1 MKQFFKMLFASVLG
15 VIVGV
20 TLLVVVGVIVGAG
33 MLAMMT
39 TSSSTYVPQKQTIL
53 NLSLSGALKDHATES
68 PWASVMGD
76 DLKVFSLSEVLTA
89 IQVAKENPNV
99 AGIYLKAGYLSA
111 GGASLLEIRKA
122 LIDFKQSGKFIVA
135 YADNYTQGTYFVCAT
150 ADKVFLN
157 PQGALGIQGLAL
169 ETTFYKGI
177 LKKAGVEMQIF
188 KVGTYKGAVEPYMLD
203 HLSEAN
209 REQMTAYLS
218 SNWNVLRAGMA
229 ESRNLQPAV
238 IDRFANEGLS
248 FADPEEAVKLGLVD
262 ELRYASEVETYLK
275 EKVGAPDEKLHFANC
290 QQIASLKPAQNS
302 SKQRI
307 AVMYAEGEIVPEA
320 ADQTYS
326 MTSFI
331 TEKMAKELIRLKE
344 DEEVKAVVI
353 RVNSPGGSA
362 YVSDQIWKQ
371 VKALKAEK
379 PVVVSMG
386 NVAASGG
393 YYISCAAN
401 QIVAE
406 PNTLTGS
413 IGVFGMF
420 PNMTG
425 LFEKL
430 DVTSDVV
437 KTHTFTDLG
446 NIARP
451 MTVEEKAL
459 VQGTVERNYRTFLSR
474 CADGRNMSV
483 EAIDAIGQGR
493 VWTGE
498 QALANGLV
506 DRLGDLDTAIQVA
519 ADLADLSE
527 YSIQSVSSSK
537 HWWDKLLEEPLSG
550 MRISL
555 MQWLLG
561 DDYAQIQLLRQVRDA
576 QGIWARL
583 PFDWSVQ

>member
-1 MKQFFKMLFASVLG
+1 MKQFFKMMFASVLG

-20 TLLVVVGVIVGAG
+20 TVLVVVGVMMGVGLLT
-33 MLAMMT
+33 MS

-53 NLSLSGALKDHATES
+53 KLSLSGALKDHATEN
-68 PWASVMGD
+68 PLASFMGD
-76 DLKVFSLSEVLTA
+76 DLQVLSLSDVLDA
-89 IQVAKENPNV
+89 IQVAKENPHV
-99 AGIYLKAGYLSA
+99 AGIYLKAGYFSA
-111 GGASLLEIRKA
+111 GGASLLEIRRA

-169 ETTFYKGI
+169 ETTFYKGL
-177 LKKAGVEMQIF
+177 LKKAGVEMQVF
-188 KVGTYKGAVEPYMLD
+188 KVGTYKGAVEPYLLD
-203 HLSEAN
+203 HLSDAN

-218 SNWNVLRAGMA
+218 STWNVLRAGIA

-248 FADPEEAVKLGLVD
+248 FADAEEAVKMGLVD
-262 ELRYASEVETYLK
+262 ELRYAPEVETYLK
-275 EKVGAPDEKLHFANC
+275 EKVGMSDEKLRLATC
-290 QQIASLKPAQNS
+290 QQIASLKPAPSNA
-302 SKQRI
+302 KQRI
-307 AVMYAEGEIVPEA
+307 AVMYAEGEIMPEA
-320 ADQTYS
+320 ADQQYNMAS
-326 MTSFI
+326 LI
-331 TEKMAKELIRLKE
+331 TEKMARELIKLKE
-344 DEEVKAVVI
+344 DKAVKAVVI

-371 VKALKAEK
+371 VKALKEEK

-437 KTHTFTDLG
+437 KTHAFTDLG

-451 MTVEEKAL
+451 MTADEKVL
-459 VQGTVERNYRTFLSR
+459 VQGAVERNYRTFLSR
-474 CADGRNMSV
+474 CAEGRGMSV

-527 YSIQSVSSSK
+527 YSVQPVSSSK
-537 HWWDKLLEEPLSG
+537 NWWDKLLEEPLSG

>member
-1 MKQFFKMLFASVLG
+1 MKQFFKMMFASVLG

-20 TLLVVVGVIVGAG
+20 TVLVVVGVITGVGL
-33 MLAMMT
+33 LATM
-39 TSSSTYVPQKQTIL
+39 TSSPSYVPQKQTIL
-53 NLSLSGALKDHATES
+53 NLSLNGALKDHATEN
-68 PWASVMGD
+68 PLASIMGD
-76 DLKVFSLSEVLTA
+76 DLKVLSLSGVLDA

-99 AGIYLKAGYLSA
+99 AGIYLKAGSFSA
-111 GGASLLEIRKA
+111 GGASLLEIRRA
-122 LIDFKQSGKFIVA
+122 LIDFKSSGKFIVA
-135 YADNYTQGTYFVCAT
+135 YADSYAQGTYFVCST

-157 PQGALGIQGLAL
+157 PQGTLGIQGLAL

-177 LKKAGVEMQIF
+177 LKKAGVEMQVF
-188 KVGTYKGAVEPYMLD
+188 KVGTYKGAVEPYLLD
-203 HLSEAN
+203 HLSDAN

-218 SNWNVLRAGMA
+218 SNWNVLRAGIA

-248 FADPEEAVKLGLVD
+248 YADAEEAVKMGFVD

-275 EKVGAPDEKLHFANC
+275 EKVGMPDEKLRFADC
-290 QQIASLKPAQNS
+290 QQIASLKLEQPASQ
-302 SKQRI
+302 QRI

-320 ADQTYS
+320 ADQRYN
-326 MTSFI
+326 MALLI
-331 TEKMAKELIRLKE
+331 TEKMGEELIKLKE

-430 DVTSDVV
+430 DITSDVV
-437 KTHTFTDLG
+437 KTHTFSDMG
-446 NIARP
+446 NTARP
-451 MTVEEKAL
+451 MTEAEKAL
-459 VQGTVERNYRTFLSR
+459 VQGAVERNYRTFLSR

-527 YSIQSVSSSK
+527 YSVQTVSSSK
-537 HWWDKLLEEPLSG
+537 NWWDKLLDDQLGG

-583 PFDWSVQ
+583 PFDWNVQ

>member
-1 MKQFFKMLFASVLG
+1 MKQFFKMMFASVLG

-20 TLLVVVGVIVGAG
+20 TVLVVVGVMMGVGLLT
-33 MLAMMT
+33 MS

-53 NLSLSGALKDHATES
+53 KLSLSGALKDHATEN
-68 PWASVMGD
+68 PLASFMGD
-76 DLKVFSLSEVLTA
+76 DLQVLSLSDVLDA
-89 IQVAKENPNV
+89 IQVAKENPHV
-99 AGIYLKAGYLSA
+99 AGIYLKAGYFSA
-111 GGASLLEIRKA
+111 GGASLLEIRRA

-169 ETTFYKGI
+169 ETTFYKGL
-177 LKKAGVEMQIF
+177 LKKAGVEMQVF
-188 KVGTYKGAVEPYMLD
+188 KVGTYKGAVEPYLLD
-203 HLSEAN
+203 HLSDAN

-218 SNWNVLRAGMA
+218 STWNVLRAGIA

-248 FADPEEAVKLGLVD
+248 FADAEEAVKMGFVD
-262 ELRYASEVETYLK
+262 ELRYAPEVETYLK
-275 EKVGAPDEKLHFANC
+275 EKVGMSDEKLRLATC
-290 QQIASLKPAQNS
+290 QQIASLKPAPSNA
-302 SKQRI
+302 KQRI
-307 AVMYAEGEIVPEA
+307 AVMYAEGEIMPEA
-320 ADQTYS
+320 ADQQYNMAS
-326 MTSFI
+326 LI
-331 TEKMAKELIRLKE
+331 TEKMAKELIKLKE
-344 DEEVKAVVI
+344 DKAVKAVVI

-371 VKALKAEK
+371 VKALKEEK

-437 KTHTFTDLG
+437 KTHAFTDLG

-451 MTVEEKAL
+451 MTADEKVL
-459 VQGTVERNYRTFLSR
+459 VQGAIERNYRTFLAR
-474 CADGRNMSV
+474 CAEGRGMSV

>member
-39 TSSSTYVPQKQTIL
+39 TSSSSYVPQKQTIL

-68 PWASVMGD
+68 PWASIMGD

-238 IDRFANEGLS
+238 IDRFANKGLS

-371 VKALKAEK
+371 VKALKEEK

-430 DVTSDVV
+430 DITSDVV
-437 KTHTFTDLG
+437 KTHTFSDMG
-446 NIARP
+446 NTARP
-451 MTVEEKAL
+451 MTEAEKAL
-459 VQGTVERNYRTFLSR
+459 VQGAVERNYRTFLSR
-474 CADGRNMSV
+474 CADGRNMSM

-527 YSIQSVSSSK
+527 YSVQTVSSSK
-537 HWWDKLLEEPLSG
+537 NWWDKLLDDQLGG

-561 DDYAQIQLLRQVRDA
+561 DDYAQIQLLRQVRGA
-576 QGIWARL
+576 QGVWARL
-583 PFDWSVQ
+583 PFDWNVQ

>member
-39 TSSSTYVPQKQTIL
+39 TSSSSYVPQKQTIL

-111 GGASLLEIRKA
+111 GGASLLEIRRA
-122 LIDFKQSGKFIVA
+122 LIDFKSSGKFIVA

-177 LKKAGVEMQIF
+177 LKKAGVEMQVF
-188 KVGTYKGAVEPYMLD
+188 KVGTYKGAVEPYLLD
-203 HLSEAN
+203 HLSDAN
-209 REQMTAYLS
+209 REQMTSYLS
-218 SNWNVLRAGMA
+218 SNWNVLCAGIA

-527 YSIQSVSSSK
+527 YSIQTVSSSK
-537 HWWDKLLEEPLSG
+537 NWWDKLLDEQLGG

-561 DDYAQIQLLRQVRDA
+561 DDYAQIQLLRQVRDT
-576 QGIWARL
+576 QGVWARL
-583 PFDWSVQ
+583 PFDWNVQ

>member
-39 TSSSTYVPQKQTIL
+39 TSSSSYVPQKQTIL

-68 PWASVMGD
+68 PWASIMGD

-307 AVMYAEGEIVPEA
+307 TVMYAEGEIVPEA

-331 TEKMAKELIRLKE
+331 TEKMAKELIKLKE

-430 DVTSDVV
+430 DITSDVV
-437 KTHTFTDLG
+437 KTHTFSDMG
-446 NIARP
+446 NTARP
-451 MTVEEKAL
+451 MTEAEKAL

-474 CADGRNMSV
+474 CADGRNMSM

-527 YSIQSVSSSK
+527 YSVQTVSSSK
-537 HWWDKLLEEPLSG
+537 NWWDKLLDDQLGG

-561 DDYAQIQLLRQVRDA
+561 DDYAQIELLRQVRGA

-583 PFDWSVQ
+583 PFDWNVQ

>member
-1 MKQFFKMLFASVLG
+1 MKQFFKMMFASVLG

-20 TLLVVVGVIVGAG
+20 TVLVVVGVMMGVGLLT
-33 MLAMMT
+33 MS

-53 NLSLSGALKDHATES
+53 KLSLSGALKDHATEN
-68 PWASVMGD
+68 PLASFMGD
-76 DLKVFSLSEVLTA
+76 DLQVLSLSDVLDA
-89 IQVAKENPNV
+89 IQVAKENPHV
-99 AGIYLKAGYLSA
+99 AGIYLKAGYFSA
-111 GGASLLEIRKA
+111 GGASLLEIRRA

-169 ETTFYKGI
+169 ETTFYKGL
-177 LKKAGVEMQIF
+177 LKKAGVEMQVF
-188 KVGTYKGAVEPYMLD
+188 KVGTYKGAVEPYLLD
-203 HLSEAN
+203 HLSDAN

-218 SNWNVLRAGMA
+218 STWNVLRAGIA

-248 FADPEEAVKLGLVD
+248 FADAEEAVKMGFVD
-262 ELRYASEVETYLK
+262 ELRYAPEVETYLK
-275 EKVGAPDEKLHFANC
+275 EKVGMSDEKLRLATC
-290 QQIASLKPAQNS
+290 QQIASLKPAPSNA
-302 SKQRI
+302 KQRI
-307 AVMYAEGEIVPEA
+307 AVMYAEREIVPEA
-320 ADQTYS
+320 ADQSYNMAS
-326 MTSFI
+326 LI
-331 TEKMAKELIRLKE
+331 TEKMARELIKLKE
-344 DEEVKAVVI
+344 DKAVKAVVI

-371 VKALKAEK
+371 VKALKEEK

-437 KTHTFTDLG
+437 KTHAFTDLG

-451 MTVEEKAL
+451 MTADEKVL
-459 VQGTVERNYRTFLSR
+459 VQGAIERNYRTFLSR
-474 CADGRNMSV
+474 CAEGRGMSV

>member
-1 MKQFFKMLFASVLG
+1 MKQFFKMMFASVLG

-20 TLLVVVGVIVGAG
+20 TVLVVVGVMMGVGLLT
-33 MLAMMT
+33 MS

-53 NLSLSGALKDHATES
+53 KLSLSGALKDHATEN
-68 PWASVMGD
+68 PLASFMGD
-76 DLKVFSLSEVLTA
+76 DLQVLSLSDVLDA
-89 IQVAKENPNV
+89 IQVAKENPHV
-99 AGIYLKAGYLSA
+99 AGIYLKAGYFSS
-111 GGASLLEIRKA
+111 GGASLLEIRRA

-169 ETTFYKGI
+169 ETTFYKGL
-177 LKKAGVEMQIF
+177 LKKAGVEMQVF
-188 KVGTYKGAVEPYMLD
+188 KVGTYKGAVEPYLLD
-203 HLSEAN
+203 HLSDAN

-218 SNWNVLRAGMA
+218 STWNVLRAGIA

-248 FADPEEAVKLGLVD
+248 FADAEEAVKMGFVD
-262 ELRYASEVETYLK
+262 ELRYAPEVETYLK
-275 EKVGAPDEKLHFANC
+275 EKVGMSDEKLRLATC
-290 QQIASLKPAQNS
+290 QQIASLKPAPSNA
-302 SKQRI
+302 KQRI
-307 AVMYAEGEIVPEA
+307 AVMYAEGEIMPEA
-320 ADQTYS
+320 ADQSYS

-331 TEKMAKELIRLKE
+331 TEKMARELIKLKE
-344 DEEVKAVVI
+344 DKAVKAVVI

-371 VKALKAEK
+371 VKALKEEK

-437 KTHTFTDLG
+437 KTHAFTDLG

-451 MTVEEKAL
+451 MTVDEKVL
-459 VQGTVERNYRTFLSR
+459 VQGAVERNYRTFLAR
-474 CADGRNMSV
+474 CAEGRGMSV

-583 PFDWSVQ
+583 PFDWRVQ

>member
-1 MKQFFKMLFASVLG
+1 MKQFFKMMFASVLG

-20 TLLVVVGVIVGAG
+20 TVLVVVGVMMGVGLLT
-33 MLAMMT
+33 MS
-39 TSSSTYVPQKQTIL
+39 TSSSTYVPQNQTIL
-53 NLSLSGALKDHATES
+53 KLSLSGALKDHATEN
-68 PWASVMGD
+68 PLASFMGD
-76 DLKVFSLSEVLTA
+76 DLQVLSLSDVLDA
-89 IQVAKENPNV
+89 IQVAKENPHV
-99 AGIYLKAGYLSA
+99 AGIYLKAGYFSA
-111 GGASLLEIRKA
+111 GGASLLEIRRA

-169 ETTFYKGI
+169 ETTFYKGL
-177 LKKAGVEMQIF
+177 LKKAGVEMQVF
-188 KVGTYKGAVEPYMLD
+188 KVGTYKGAVEPYLLD
-203 HLSEAN
+203 HLSDAN

-218 SNWNVLRAGMA
+218 STWNVLRAGIA

-248 FADPEEAVKLGLVD
+248 FADAEEAVKMGFVD
-262 ELRYASEVETYLK
+262 ELRYAPEVETYLK
-275 EKVGAPDEKLHFANC
+275 EKVGMSDEKLRLATC
-290 QQIASLKPAQNS
+290 QQIASLKPAPSNA
-302 SKQRI
+302 KQRI
-307 AVMYAEGEIVPEA
+307 AVMYAEGEIMPEA
-320 ADQTYS
+320 ADQQYNMAS
-326 MTSFI
+326 LI
-331 TEKMAKELIRLKE
+331 TEKMARELIKLKE
-344 DEEVKAVVI
+344 DKAVKAVVI

-371 VKALKAEK
+371 VKALKEEK

-437 KTHTFTDLG
+437 KTHTFSDMG

-451 MTVEEKAL
+451 MTEAEKAL
-459 VQGTVERNYRTFLSR
+459 VQGAIERNYRTFLAR
-474 CADGRNMSV
+474 CAEGRGMSV

>member
-1 MKQFFKMLFASVLG
+1 MKQFFKMMFASVLG

-20 TLLVVVGVIVGAG
+20 TVLVVVGVMMGVGLLT
-33 MLAMMT
+33 MS

-53 NLSLSGALKDHATES
+53 KLSLSGALKDHATEN
-68 PWASVMGD
+68 PLASFMGD
-76 DLKVFSLSEVLTA
+76 DLQVLSLSDVLDA
-89 IQVAKENPNV
+89 IQVAKENPHV
-99 AGIYLKAGYLSA
+99 AGIYLKAGYFSA
-111 GGASLLEIRKA
+111 GGASLLEIRRA

-169 ETTFYKGI
+169 ETTFYKGL
-177 LKKAGVEMQIF
+177 LKKAGVEMQVF
-188 KVGTYKGAVEPYMLD
+188 KVGTYKGAVEPYLLD
-203 HLSEAN
+203 HLSDAN

-218 SNWNVLRAGMA
+218 STWNVLRAGIA

-248 FADPEEAVKLGLVD
+248 FADAEEAVKMGFVD
-262 ELRYASEVETYLK
+262 ELRYAPEVETYLK
-275 EKVGAPDEKLHFANC
+275 EKVGMSDEKLRLATC
-290 QQIASLKPAQNS
+290 QQIASLKPAPSNA
-302 SKQRI
+302 KQRI
-307 AVMYAEGEIVPEA
+307 AVMYAEGEIMPEA
-320 ADQTYS
+320 ADQSYS

-331 TEKMAKELIRLKE
+331 TEKMARELIKLKE
-344 DEEVKAVVI
+344 DKAVKAVVI

-371 VKALKAEK
+371 VKALKEEK

-437 KTHTFTDLG
+437 KTHAFTDLG

-451 MTVEEKAL
+451 MTADEKVL
-459 VQGTVERNYRTFLSR
+459 VQEAVERNYRTFLAR
-474 CADGRNMSV
+474 CAEGRGMSV

>member
-1 MKQFFKMLFASVLG
+1 MKQFFKMMFASVLG

-20 TLLVVVGVIVGAG
+20 TVLVVVGVMMGVGLLT
-33 MLAMMT
+33 MS

-53 NLSLSGALKDHATES
+53 KLSLSGALKDHATEN
-68 PWASVMGD
+68 PLASFMGD
-76 DLKVFSLSEVLTA
+76 DLQVLSLSDVLDA
-89 IQVAKENPNV
+89 IQVAKENPHV
-99 AGIYLKAGYLSA
+99 AGIYLKAGYFSA
-111 GGASLLEIRKA
+111 GGASLLEIRRA

-135 YADNYTQGTYFVCAT
+135 YADNYTQGAYFVCAT

-169 ETTFYKGI
+169 ETTFYKGL
-177 LKKAGVEMQIF
+177 LKKAGVEMQVF
-188 KVGTYKGAVEPYMLD
+188 KVGTYKGAVEPYLLD
-203 HLSEAN
+203 HLSDAN

-218 SNWNVLRAGMA
+218 STWNVLRAGIG

-248 FADPEEAVKLGLVD
+248 FADAEEAVKMGFVD
-262 ELRYASEVETYLK
+262 ELRYAPEVETYLK
-275 EKVGAPDEKLHFANC
+275 EKVGMSDEKLRLATC
-290 QQIASLKPAQNS
+290 QQIASLKPAPSNA
-302 SKQRI
+302 KQRI
-307 AVMYAEGEIVPEA
+307 AVMYAEGEIMPEA
-320 ADQTYS
+320 ADQQYNMAS
-326 MTSFI
+326 LI
-331 TEKMAKELIRLKE
+331 TEKMARELIKLKE
-344 DEEVKAVVI
+344 DEAVKAVVI

-371 VKALKAEK
+371 VKALKEEK

-437 KTHTFTDLG
+437 KTHTFSDMG

-451 MTVEEKAL
+451 MTEAEKAL
-459 VQGTVERNYRTFLSR
+459 VQGAIERNYRTFLAR
-474 CADGRNMSV
+474 CAEGRGMSV

-561 DDYAQIQLLRQVRDA
+561 DDYAQIQLLRQVRDT

-583 PFDWSVQ
+583 PFDWNVQ

>member
-39 TSSSTYVPQKQTIL
+39 TSSSSYVPQKQTIL

-111 GGASLLEIRKA
+111 GGASLLEIRKV

-218 SNWNVLRAGMA
+218 STWNVLRAGMA

-527 YSIQSVSSSK
+527 YSIQTVSSSK
-537 HWWDKLLEEPLSG
+537 NWWDKLLDEQLGG

-561 DDYAQIQLLRQVRDA
+561 DDYAQIQLLRQVRDT
-576 QGIWARL
+576 QGVWARL
-583 PFDWSVQ
+583 PFDWNVQ

>member
-1 MKQFFKMLFASVLG
+1 MKQFFKMMFASVLG

-20 TLLVVVGVIVGAG
+20 TVLVVVGVMMGVGLLT
-33 MLAMMT
+33 MS

-53 NLSLSGALKDHATES
+53 KLSLSGALKDHATEN
-68 PWASVMGD
+68 PLASFMGD
-76 DLKVFSLSEVLTA
+76 DLQVLSLSDVLDA
-89 IQVAKENPNV
+89 IQVAKENPHV
-99 AGIYLKAGYLSA
+99 AGIYLKAGYFSA
-111 GGASLLEIRKA
+111 GGASLLEIRRA

-169 ETTFYKGI
+169 ETTFYKGL
-177 LKKAGVEMQIF
+177 LKKAGVEMQVF
-188 KVGTYKGAVEPYMLD
+188 KVGTYKGAVEPYLLD
-203 HLSEAN
+203 HLSDAN

-218 SNWNVLRAGMA
+218 STWNVLRAGIA

-248 FADPEEAVKLGLVD
+248 FADAEEAVKMGFVD
-262 ELRYASEVETYLK
+262 ELRYAPEVETYLK
-275 EKVGAPDEKLHFANC
+275 EKVGMSDEKLRLATC
-290 QQIASLKPAQNS
+290 QQIASLKPAPSNA
-302 SKQRI
+302 KQRI
-307 AVMYAEGEIVPEA
+307 AVMYAEGEIMPEA
-320 ADQTYS
+320 ADQQYNMAS
-326 MTSFI
+326 LI
-331 TEKMAKELIRLKE
+331 TEKMARELIKLKE
-344 DEEVKAVVI
+344 DKEVKAVVI

-371 VKALKAEK
+371 VKALKEEK

-437 KTHTFTDLG
+437 KTHTFSDMG

-451 MTVEEKAL
+451 MTADEKVL
-459 VQGTVERNYRTFLSR
+459 VQGAIERNYRTFLAR
-474 CADGRNMSV
+474 CAEGRGMSV

>member
-1 MKQFFKMLFASVLG
+1 MKQFFKMMFASVLG

-20 TLLVVVGVIVGAG
+20 TVLVVVGVMMGVGLLT
-33 MLAMMT
+33 MS

-53 NLSLSGALKDHATES
+53 KLSLSGALKYHATEN
-68 PWASVMGD
+68 PLASFMGD
-76 DLKVFSLSEVLTA
+76 DLQVLSLSDVLDA
-89 IQVAKENPNV
+89 IQVAKENPHV
-99 AGIYLKAGYLSA
+99 AGIYLKAGYFSA
-111 GGASLLEIRKA
+111 GGASLLEIRRA

-169 ETTFYKGI
+169 ETTFYKGL
-177 LKKAGVEMQIF
+177 LKKAGVEMQVF
-188 KVGTYKGAVEPYMLD
+188 KVGTYKGAVEPYLLD
-203 HLSEAN
+203 HLSDAN

-218 SNWNVLRAGMA
+218 STWNVLRAGIA

-238 IDRFANEGLS
+238 FDRFANEGLS
-248 FADPEEAVKLGLVD
+248 FADAEEAVKMGFVD
-262 ELRYASEVETYLK
+262 ELRYAPEVETYLK
-275 EKVGAPDEKLHFANC
+275 EKVGMSDEKLRLATC
-290 QQIASLKPAQNS
+290 QQIASLKPAPSNA
-302 SKQRI
+302 KQRI
-307 AVMYAEGEIVPEA
+307 AVMYAEGEIMPEA
-320 ADQTYS
+320 ADQQYNMAS
-326 MTSFI
+326 LI
-331 TEKMAKELIRLKE
+331 TEKMARELIKLKE
-344 DEEVKAVVI
+344 DKAVKAVVI

-371 VKALKAEK
+371 VKALKEEK

-437 KTHTFTDLG
+437 KTHAFTDLG

-451 MTVEEKAL
+451 MTADEKAL
-459 VQGTVERNYRTFLSR
+459 VQGAIERNYRTFLAR
-474 CADGRNMSV
+474 CAEGRGMSV

-561 DDYAQIQLLRQVRDA
+561 DDYAHIQLLRQVRDA

-583 PFDWSVQ
+583 PFDWNLQ

>member
-39 TSSSTYVPQKQTIL
+39 TSSSSYVPQKQTIL

-68 PWASVMGD
+68 PWASIMGD

-218 SNWNVLRAGMA
+218 STWNVLRAGMA

-459 VQGTVERNYRTFLSR
+459 VPGTVERNYRTFLSR

-527 YSIQSVSSSK
+527 YSIQTVSSSK
-537 HWWDKLLEEPLSG
+537 NWWDKLLDEQLGG

-561 DDYAQIQLLRQVRDA
+561 DDYAQIQLLRQVRDT
-576 QGIWARL
+576 QGVWARL
-583 PFDWSVQ
+583 PFDWNVQ

>member
-1 MKQFFKMLFASVLG
+1 MKQFFKMMFASVLG

-20 TLLVVVGVIVGAG
+20 TVLVVVGVMMGVGLLT
-33 MLAMMT
+33 MS

-53 NLSLSGALKDHATES
+53 KLSLSGALKDHATEN
-68 PWASVMGD
+68 PLASFMGD
-76 DLKVFSLSEVLTA
+76 DLQVLSLSDVLDA
-89 IQVAKENPNV
+89 IQVAKENPHV
-99 AGIYLKAGYLSA
+99 AGIYLKAGYFSA
-111 GGASLLEIRKA
+111 GGASLLEIRRA
-122 LIDFKQSGKFIVA
+122 LIDFKRSGKFIVA

-169 ETTFYKGI
+169 ETTFYKGL
-177 LKKAGVEMQIF
+177 LKKAGVEMQVF
-188 KVGTYKGAVEPYMLD
+188 KVGTYKGAVEPYLLD
-203 HLSEAN
+203 HLSDAN

-218 SNWNVLRAGMA
+218 STWNVLRAGIA

-248 FADPEEAVKLGLVD
+248 FADAEEAVKMGFVD
-262 ELRYASEVETYLK
+262 ELRYAPEVETYLK
-275 EKVGAPDEKLHFANC
+275 EKVGMSDEKLRLATC
-290 QQIASLKPAQNS
+290 QQIASLKPAPSNA
-302 SKQRI
+302 KQRI
-307 AVMYAEGEIVPEA
+307 AVMYAEGEIMPEA
-320 ADQTYS
+320 ADQQYNMAS
-326 MTSFI
+326 LI
-331 TEKMAKELIRLKE
+331 TEKMARELIKLKE

-420 PNMTG
+420 PNMTE

-430 DVTSDVV
+430 DITSDVV
-437 KTHTFTDLG
+437 KTHAFTDLG

-451 MTVEEKAL
+451 MTEAEKAL
-459 VQGTVERNYRTFLSR
+459 VQGAIERNYRTFLAR
-474 CADGRNMSV
+474 CAEGRGMSV

-506 DRLGDLDTAIQVA
+506 DRLGDLDAAIQVA

-561 DDYAQIQLLRQVRDA
+561 DDYAHIQLLRQVRDA

-583 PFDWSVQ
+583 PFDWNLQ

>member
-1 MKQFFKMLFASVLG
+1 MKQFFKMMFASVLG

-20 TLLVVVGVIVGAG
+20 TVLVVVGVMMGVGLLT
-33 MLAMMT
+33 MS

-53 NLSLSGALKDHATES
+53 KLSLSGALKDHATEN
-68 PWASVMGD
+68 PLASFMGD
-76 DLKVFSLSEVLTA
+76 DLQVLSLSDVLDA
-89 IQVAKENPNV
+89 IQVAKENPHV
-99 AGIYLKAGYLSA
+99 AGIYLKAGYFSA
-111 GGASLLEIRKA
+111 GGASLLEIRRA

-169 ETTFYKGI
+169 ETTFYKGL
-177 LKKAGVEMQIF
+177 LKKAGVEMQVF
-188 KVGTYKGAVEPYMLD
+188 KVGTYKGAVEPYLLD
-203 HLSEAN
+203 HLSDAN

-218 SNWNVLRAGMA
+218 STWNVLRAGIA

-248 FADPEEAVKLGLVD
+248 FADAEEAVKMGFVD
-262 ELRYASEVETYLK
+262 ELRYAPEVETYLK
-275 EKVGAPDEKLHFANC
+275 EKVGMSDEKLRLATC
-290 QQIASLKPAQNS
+290 QQIASLKPAPSNA
-302 SKQRI
+302 KQRI
-307 AVMYAEGEIVPEA
+307 AVMYAEGEIMPEA
-320 ADQTYS
+320 ADQQYNMAS
-326 MTSFI
+326 LI
-331 TEKMAKELIRLKE
+331 TEKMARELIKLKE
-344 DEEVKAVVI
+344 DKEVKAVVI

-371 VKALKAEK
+371 VKALKEEK

-437 KTHTFTDLG
+437 KTHAFTDLG

-451 MTVEEKAL
+451 MTADEKVL
-459 VQGTVERNYRTFLSR
+459 VQGAIERNYRTFLAR
-474 CADGRNMSV
+474 CAEGRGMSV

-506 DRLGDLDTAIQVA
+506 DCLGDLDAAIQVA

-527 YSIQSVSSSK
+527 YSVQPVSSSK
-537 HWWDKLLEEPLSG
+537 NWWDKLLEEPLSG

>member
-1 MKQFFKMLFASVLG
+1 MKQFFKMMFASVLG

-20 TLLVVVGVIVGAG
+20 TVLVVVGVMMGVGLLT
-33 MLAMMT
+33 MS

-53 NLSLSGALKDHATES
+53 KLSLSGALKDHATEN
-68 PWASVMGD
+68 PLASFMGD
-76 DLKVFSLSEVLTA
+76 DLQVLSLSDVLDA
-89 IQVAKENPNV
+89 IQVAKENPHV
-99 AGIYLKAGYLSA
+99 AGIYLKAGYFSA
-111 GGASLLEIRKA
+111 GGASLLEIRRA

-169 ETTFYKGI
+169 ETTFYKGL
-177 LKKAGVEMQIF
+177 LKKAGVEMQVF
-188 KVGTYKGAVEPYMLD
+188 KVGTYKGAVEPYLLD
-203 HLSEAN
+203 HLSDAN

-218 SNWNVLRAGMA
+218 STWNVLRAGIA

-248 FADPEEAVKLGLVD
+248 FADAEEAVKMGFVD
-262 ELRYASEVETYLK
+262 ELRYAPEVETYLK
-275 EKVGAPDEKLHFANC
+275 EKVGMSDEKLRLATC
-290 QQIASLKPAQNS
+290 QQIASLKPAPSNA
-302 SKQRI
+302 KQRI
-307 AVMYAEGEIVPEA
+307 AVMYAEGEIMPEA
-320 ADQTYS
+320 ADQQYNMAS
-326 MTSFI
+326 LI
-331 TEKMAKELIRLKE
+331 TEKMARELIKLKE
-344 DEEVKAVVI
+344 DKAVKAVVI

-371 VKALKAEK
+371 VKALKEEK

-437 KTHTFTDLG
+437 KTHAFTDLG

-451 MTVEEKAL
+451 MTADEKVL
-459 VQGTVERNYRTFLSR
+459 VQGAIERNYRTFLAR
-474 CADGRNMSV
+474 CAEGRGMSV

>member
-1 MKQFFKMLFASVLG
+1 MKQFFKMMFASVLG

-20 TLLVVVGVIVGAG
+20 TVLVVVGVMMGVGLLT
-33 MLAMMT
+33 MS

-53 NLSLSGALKDHATES
+53 KLSLSGALKDHATEN
-68 PWASVMGD
+68 PLASFMGD
-76 DLKVFSLSEVLTA
+76 DLQVLSLSDVLDA
-89 IQVAKENPNV
+89 IQVAKENPHV
-99 AGIYLKAGYLSA
+99 AGIYLKAGYFSA
-111 GGASLLEIRKA
+111 GGASLLEIRRA

-169 ETTFYKGI
+169 ETTFYKGL
-177 LKKAGVEMQIF
+177 LKKAGVEMQVF
-188 KVGTYKGAVEPYMLD
+188 KVGTYKGAVEPYLLD
-203 HLSEAN
+203 HLSDAN

-218 SNWNVLRAGMA
+218 STWNVLRAGMA

-248 FADPEEAVKLGLVD
+248 FADAEEAVKMGFVD
-262 ELRYASEVETYLK
+262 ELRYAPEVETYLK
-275 EKVGAPDEKLHFANC
+275 EKVGMSDEKLRLATC
-290 QQIASLKPAQNS
+290 QQIASLKPAPSNA
-302 SKQRI
+302 KERI
-307 AVMYAEGEIVPEA
+307 AVMYAEGEIMPEA
-320 ADQTYS
+320 ADQQYNMAS
-326 MTSFI
+326 LI
-331 TEKMAKELIRLKE
+331 TEKMARELIKLKE
-344 DEEVKAVVI
+344 DKEVKAVVI

-371 VKALKAEK
+371 VKALKEEK

-437 KTHTFTDLG
+437 KTHTFSDMG

-451 MTVEEKAL
+451 MTEAEKAL
-459 VQGTVERNYRTFLSR
+459 VQGAIERNYRTFLSR
-474 CADGRNMSV
+474 CAEGRGMSV

>member
-1 MKQFFKMLFASVLG
+1 MKQFFKMMFASVLG

-20 TLLVVVGVIVGAG
+20 TVLVVVGVMMGVGLLT
-33 MLAMMT
+33 MS

-53 NLSLSGALKDHATES
+53 KLSLSGALKDHATEN
-68 PWASVMGD
+68 PLASFMGD
-76 DLKVFSLSEVLTA
+76 DLQVLSLSDVLDA
-89 IQVAKENPNV
+89 IQVAKENPHV
-99 AGIYLKAGYLSA
+99 AGIYLKAGYFSA
-111 GGASLLEIRKA
+111 GGASLLEIRRA

-169 ETTFYKGI
+169 ETTFYKGL
-177 LKKAGVEMQIF
+177 LKKAGVEMQVF
-188 KVGTYKGAVEPYMLD
+188 KVGTYKGAVEPYLLD
-203 HLSEAN
+203 HLSDAN

-218 SNWNVLRAGMA
+218 STWNVLRAGIA

-248 FADPEEAVKLGLVD
+248 FADAEEAVKMGFVD
-262 ELRYASEVETYLK
+262 ELRYAPEVETYLK
-275 EKVGAPDEKLHFANC
+275 EKVGMSDEKLRLATC
-290 QQIASLKPAQNS
+290 QQIASLKPAPSNA
-302 SKQRI
+302 KQRI

-320 ADQTYS
+320 ADQSYS
-326 MTSFI
+326 MTSLI
-331 TEKMAKELIRLKE
+331 TEKMARELIKLKE
-344 DEEVKAVVI
+344 DKAVKAVVI

-371 VKALKAEK
+371 VKALKEEK

-437 KTHTFTDLG
+437 KTHAFTDLG

-451 MTVEEKAL
+451 MTADEKVL
-459 VQGTVERNYRTFLSR
+459 VQGAIERNYRTFLAR
-474 CADGRNMSV
+474 CAEGRGMSV

>member
-1 MKQFFKMLFASVLG
+1 MKQFFKMMFASVLG

-20 TLLVVVGVIVGAG
+20 TVLVVVGVMMGVGLLT
-33 MLAMMT
+33 MS

-53 NLSLSGALKDHATES
+53 KLSLSGALKDHATEN
-68 PWASVMGD
+68 PLASFMGD
-76 DLKVFSLSEVLTA
+76 DLQVLSLSDVLDA
-89 IQVAKENPNV
+89 IQVAKENPHV
-99 AGIYLKAGYLSA
+99 AGIYLKAGYFSA
-111 GGASLLEIRKA
+111 GGASLLEIRRA

-169 ETTFYKGI
+169 ETTFYKGL
-177 LKKAGVEMQIF
+177 LKKAGVEMQVF
-188 KVGTYKGAVEPYMLD
+188 KVGTYKGAVEPYLLD
-203 HLSEAN
+203 HLSDAN

-218 SNWNVLRAGMA
+218 STWNVLRAGIA

-248 FADPEEAVKLGLVD
+248 FADAEEAVKMGFVD
-262 ELRYASEVETYLK
+262 ELRYAPEVETYLK
-275 EKVGAPDEKLHFANC
+275 EKVGMSDEKLRLATC
-290 QQIASLKPAQNS
+290 QQIASLKPAPSNA
-302 SKQRI
+302 KQRI
-307 AVMYAEGEIVPEA
+307 AVMYAEGEIMPEA
-320 ADQTYS
+320 ADQQYNMAS
-326 MTSFI
+326 LI
-331 TEKMAKELIRLKE
+331 TEKMARELIKLKE
-344 DEEVKAVVI
+344 DKAVKAVVI

-371 VKALKAEK
+371 VKALKEEK

-437 KTHTFTDLG
+437 KTHAFTDLG

-451 MTVEEKAL
+451 MTADEKVL
-459 VQGTVERNYRTFLSR
+459 VQGAIERNYRTFLAR
-474 CADGRNMSV
+474 CAEGRGMSV

-561 DDYAQIQLLRQVRDA
+561 DDYAHIQLLRQVRDA

>member
-1 MKQFFKMLFASVLG
+1 MIK
-15 VIVGV
+15 
-20 TLLVVVGVIVGAG
+20 
-33 MLAMMT
+33 
-39 TSSSTYVPQKQTIL
+39 
-53 NLSLSGALKDHATES
+53 
-68 PWASVMGD
+68 
-76 DLKVFSLSEVLTA
+76 
-89 IQVAKENPNV
+89 
-99 AGIYLKAGYLSA
+99 
-111 GGASLLEIRKA
+111 
-122 LIDFKQSGKFIVA
+122 
-135 YADNYTQGTYFVCAT
+135 
-150 ADKVFLN
+150 
-157 PQGALGIQGLAL
+157 
-169 ETTFYKGI
+169 
-177 LKKAGVEMQIF
+177 
-188 KVGTYKGAVEPYMLD
+188 
-203 HLSEAN
+203 
-209 REQMTAYLS
+209 
-218 SNWNVLRAGMA
+218 
-229 ESRNLQPAV
+229 
-238 IDRFANEGLS
+238 
-248 FADPEEAVKLGLVD
+248 
-262 ELRYASEVETYLK
+262 
-275 EKVGAPDEKLHFANC
+275 
-290 QQIASLKPAQNS
+290 
-302 SKQRI
+302 
-307 AVMYAEGEIVPEA
+307 
-320 ADQTYS
+320 
-326 MTSFI
+326 
-331 TEKMAKELIRLKE
+331 LKE

-437 KTHTFTDLG
+437 KTHKFNDWG

-459 VQGTVERNYRTFLSR
+459 VQGAVERNYRTFLAR
-474 CADGRNMSV
+474 CADGRSMSV

-527 YSIQSVSSSK
+527 YSIQTVSSSK
-537 HWWDKLLEEPLSG
+537 NWWDKLLDDQLGG

-561 DDYAQIQLLRQVRDA
+561 DDYAQIQLLRQVRDT
-576 QGIWARL
+576 QGVWARL
-583 PFDWSVQ
+583 PFDWNVQ

>member
-39 TSSSTYVPQKQTIL
+39 TSSSSYVPQKQTIL

-459 VQGTVERNYRTFLSR
+459 MQGTVERNYRTFLSR

-527 YSIQSVSSSK
+527 YSIQTVSSSK
-537 HWWDKLLEEPLSG
+537 NWWDKLLDEQLGG

-561 DDYAQIQLLRQVRDA
+561 DDYAQIQLLRQVRDT
-576 QGIWARL
+576 QGVWARL
-583 PFDWSVQ
+583 PFDWNVQ

>member
-39 TSSSTYVPQKQTIL
+39 TSSSSYVPQKQTIL

-68 PWASVMGD
+68 PWASIMGD

-331 TEKMAKELIRLKE
+331 TEKMAKELIKLKE
-344 DEEVKAVVI
+344 EEEVKAVVI

-430 DVTSDVV
+430 DITSDVV
-437 KTHTFTDLG
+437 KTHTFSDMG
-446 NIARP
+446 NTARP
-451 MTVEEKAL
+451 MTEAEKAL

-519 ADLADLSE
+519 ANLADLSE
-527 YSIQSVSSSK
+527 YSVQTVSSSK
-537 HWWDKLLEEPLSG
+537 NWWDKLLDDQLGG

-561 DDYAQIQLLRQVRDA
+561 DDYAQIELLRQVRGA

-583 PFDWSVQ
+583 PFDWNVQ

>member
-20 TLLVVVGVIVGAG
+20 TVLVVVGVMMGVGLLT
-33 MLAMMT
+33 MS

-53 NLSLSGALKDHATES
+53 KLSLSGALKDHATEN
-68 PWASVMGD
+68 PLASFMGD
-76 DLKVFSLSEVLTA
+76 DLQVLSLSDVLDA
-89 IQVAKENPNV
+89 IQVAKENPHV
-99 AGIYLKAGYLSA
+99 AGIYLKAGYFSA
-111 GGASLLEIRKA
+111 GGASLLEIRRA

-169 ETTFYKGI
+169 ETTFYKGL
-177 LKKAGVEMQIF
+177 LKKAGVEMQVF
-188 KVGTYKGAVEPYMLD
+188 KVGTYKGAVEPYLLD
-203 HLSEAN
+203 HLSDAN

-218 SNWNVLRAGMA
+218 STWNVLRAGIA

-248 FADPEEAVKLGLVD
+248 FADAEEAVKMGFVD
-262 ELRYASEVETYLK
+262 ELRYAPEVETYLK
-275 EKVGAPDEKLHFANC
+275 EKVGMSDEKLRLATC
-290 QQIASLKPAQNS
+290 QQIASLKPAPSNA
-302 SKQRI
+302 KERI

-320 ADQTYS
+320 ADQSYS

-331 TEKMAKELIRLKE
+331 TEKMARELIKLKE
-344 DEEVKAVVI
+344 DKAVKAVVI

-371 VKALKAEK
+371 VKALKEEK
-379 PVVVSMG
+379 RVVVSMG

-437 KTHTFTDLG
+437 KTHAFTDLG

-451 MTVEEKAL
+451 MTADEKVL
-459 VQGTVERNYRTFLSR
+459 VQGAIERNYHTFLAR
-474 CADGRNMSV
+474 CAEGRGMSV

-583 PFDWSVQ
+583 PFDWNLQ

>member
-1 MKQFFKMLFASVLG
+1 MKQFFKMMFASVLG

-20 TLLVVVGVIVGAG
+20 TVLVVVGVMMGVGLLT
-33 MLAMMT
+33 MS

-53 NLSLSGALKDHATES
+53 KLSLSGALKDHATEN
-68 PWASVMGD
+68 PLASFMGD
-76 DLKVFSLSEVLTA
+76 DLQVLSLSDVLDA
-89 IQVAKENPNV
+89 IQVAKENPHV
-99 AGIYLKAGYLSA
+99 AGIYLKAGYFSA
-111 GGASLLEIRKA
+111 GGASLLEIRRA

-169 ETTFYKGI
+169 ETTFYKGL
-177 LKKAGVEMQIF
+177 LKKAGVEMQVF
-188 KVGTYKGAVEPYMLD
+188 KVGTYKGAVEPYLLD
-203 HLSEAN
+203 HLSDAN

-218 SNWNVLRAGMA
+218 STWNVLRAGIA

-248 FADPEEAVKLGLVD
+248 FADAEEAVKMGFVD
-262 ELRYASEVETYLK
+262 ELRYAPEVETYLK
-275 EKVGAPDEKLHFANC
+275 EKVGMSDEKLRLATC
-290 QQIASLKPAQNS
+290 QQIASLKPTPSNA
-302 SKQRI
+302 KERI
-307 AVMYAEGEIVPEA
+307 AVMYAEGEIMPEA
-320 ADQTYS
+320 ADQSYS

-331 TEKMAKELIRLKE
+331 TEKMARELIKLKE
-344 DEEVKAVVI
+344 DKAVKAVVI

-371 VKALKAEK
+371 VKALKEEK

-437 KTHTFTDLG
+437 KTHTFSDMG

-451 MTVEEKAL
+451 MTEAEKAL
-459 VQGTVERNYRTFLSR
+459 VQGAIERNYRTFLAC
-474 CADGRNMSV
+474 CAEGRGMSV

>member
-1 MKQFFKMLFASVLG
+1 MKQFFKMMFASVLG

-20 TLLVVVGVIVGAG
+20 TVLVVVGVMMGVGLLT
-33 MLAMMT
+33 MS

-53 NLSLSGALKDHATES
+53 KLSLSGALKDHATEN
-68 PWASVMGD
+68 PLASFMGD
-76 DLKVFSLSEVLTA
+76 DLQVLSLSDVLDA
-89 IQVAKENPNV
+89 IQVAKENPHV
-99 AGIYLKAGYLSA
+99 AGIYLKAGYFSA
-111 GGASLLEIRKA
+111 GGASLLEIRRA

-169 ETTFYKGI
+169 ETTFYKGL
-177 LKKAGVEMQIF
+177 LKKAGVEMQVF
-188 KVGTYKGAVEPYMLD
+188 KVGTYKGAVEPYLLD
-203 HLSEAN
+203 HLSDAN

-218 SNWNVLRAGMA
+218 STWNVLRAGIA

-248 FADPEEAVKLGLVD
+248 FADAEEAVKMGFVD
-262 ELRYASEVETYLK
+262 ELRYAPEVETYLK
-275 EKVGAPDEKLHFANC
+275 EKVGMSDEKLRLATC
-290 QQIASLKPAQNS
+290 QQIASLKPAPSNA
-302 SKQRI
+302 KQRI
-307 AVMYAEGEIVPEA
+307 AVMYAEGEIMPEA
-320 ADQTYS
+320 ADQQYNMAS
-326 MTSFI
+326 LI
-331 TEKMAKELIRLKE
+331 TEKMARELIKLKE
-344 DEEVKAVVI
+344 DKEVKAVVI

-371 VKALKAEK
+371 VKALKEEK

-437 KTHTFTDLG
+437 KTHTFSDMG

-451 MTVEEKAL
+451 MTADEKVL
-459 VQGTVERNYRTFLSR
+459 VQGAIERNYRTFLAR
-474 CADGRNMSV
+474 CAEGRGMSV

-506 DRLGDLDTAIQVA
+506 DRLGDLDTDIQVA

-583 PFDWSVQ
+583 PFDWNLQ

>member
-1 MKQFFKMLFASVLG
+1 MKQFFKMMFASVLG

-20 TLLVVVGVIVGAG
+20 TVLVVVGVMMGVGLLT
-33 MLAMMT
+33 MS

-53 NLSLSGALKDHATES
+53 KLSLSGALKDHATEN
-68 PWASVMGD
+68 PLASFMGD
-76 DLKVFSLSEVLTA
+76 DLQVLSLSDVLDA
-89 IQVAKENPNV
+89 IQVAKENPHV
-99 AGIYLKAGYLSA
+99 AGIYLKAGYFSA
-111 GGASLLEIRKA
+111 GGASLLEIRRA

-157 PQGALGIQGLAL
+157 PQGALRIQGLAL
-169 ETTFYKGI
+169 ETTFYKGL
-177 LKKAGVEMQIF
+177 LKKAGVEMQVF
-188 KVGTYKGAVEPYMLD
+188 KVGTYKGAVEPYLLD
-203 HLSEAN
+203 HLSDAN

-218 SNWNVLRAGMA
+218 STWNVLRAGIA

-248 FADPEEAVKLGLVD
+248 FADAEEAVKMGFVD
-262 ELRYASEVETYLK
+262 ELRYAPEVETYLK
-275 EKVGAPDEKLHFANC
+275 EKVGMSDEKLRLATC
-290 QQIASLKPAQNS
+290 QQIASLKPAPSNA
-302 SKQRI
+302 KQRI
-307 AVMYAEGEIVPEA
+307 AVMYAEGDIMPEA
-320 ADQTYS
+320 ADQQYNMAS
-326 MTSFI
+326 LI
-331 TEKMAKELIRLKE
+331 TEKMARELIKLKE
-344 DEEVKAVVI
+344 DKAVKAVVI

-371 VKALKAEK
+371 VKALKEEK

-437 KTHTFTDLG
+437 KTHAFTDLG

-451 MTVEEKAL
+451 MTEAEKAL
-459 VQGTVERNYRTFLSR
+459 VQGAIERNYRTFLSR
-474 CADGRNMSV
+474 CAEGRGMSV

>member
-1 MKQFFKMLFASVLG
+1 MKQFFKMMFASVLG

-20 TLLVVVGVIVGAG
+20 TVLVVVGVMMGVGLLT
-33 MLAMMT
+33 MS

-53 NLSLSGALKDHATES
+53 KLSLSGALKDHATEN
-68 PWASVMGD
+68 PLASFMGD
-76 DLKVFSLSEVLTA
+76 DLQVLSLSDVLDA
-89 IQVAKENPNV
+89 IQVAKENPHV
-99 AGIYLKAGYLSA
+99 AGIYLKAGYFSA
-111 GGASLLEIRKA
+111 GGASLLEIRRA

-169 ETTFYKGI
+169 ETTFYKGL
-177 LKKAGVEMQIF
+177 LKKAGVEMQVF
-188 KVGTYKGAVEPYMLD
+188 KVGTYKGAVEPYLLD
-203 HLSEAN
+203 HLSDAN

-218 SNWNVLRAGMA
+218 STWNVLRAGIA

-248 FADPEEAVKLGLVD
+248 FADAEEAVKMGFVD
-262 ELRYASEVETYLK
+262 ELRYAPEVETYLK
-275 EKVGAPDEKLHFANC
+275 EKVGMSDEKLRLATC
-290 QQIASLKPAQNS
+290 QQIASLKPAPSNA
-302 SKQRI
+302 KQRI
-307 AVMYAEGEIVPEA
+307 AVMYAEGEIMPEA
-320 ADQTYS
+320 ADQQYNMAS
-326 MTSFI
+326 LI
-331 TEKMAKELIRLKE
+331 TEKMARELIKLKE
-344 DEEVKAVVI
+344 DKEVKAVVI

-371 VKALKAEK
+371 VKALKEEK

-437 KTHTFTDLG
+437 KTHTFSDMG

-451 MTVEEKAL
+451 MTEAEKAL
-459 VQGTVERNYRTFLSR
+459 VQGAIERNYRTFLAR
-474 CADGRNMSV
+474 CAEGRGMSV

-506 DRLGDLDTAIQVA
+506 DRLGDLDAAIQVA

-527 YSIQSVSSSK
+527 YSVQPVSSSK
-537 HWWDKLLEEPLSG
+537 NWWDKLLEEPLSG

>member
-1 MKQFFKMLFASVLG
+1 MKQFFKMMFASVLG

-20 TLLVVVGVIVGAG
+20 TVLVVVGVMMGVGLLT
-33 MLAMMT
+33 MS

-53 NLSLSGALKDHATES
+53 KLSLSGALKDHATEN
-68 PWASVMGD
+68 PLASFMGD
-76 DLKVFSLSEVLTA
+76 DLQVLSLSDVLDA
-89 IQVAKENPNV
+89 IQVAKENPHV
-99 AGIYLKAGYLSA
+99 AGIYLKAGYFSA
-111 GGASLLEIRKA
+111 GGASLLEIRRA

-169 ETTFYKGI
+169 ETTFYKGL
-177 LKKAGVEMQIF
+177 LKKAGVEMQVF
-188 KVGTYKGAVEPYMLD
+188 KVGTYKGAVEPYLLD
-203 HLSEAN
+203 HLSDAN

-218 SNWNVLRAGMA
+218 STWNVLRAGIA

-248 FADPEEAVKLGLVD
+248 FADAEEAVKMGFVD
-262 ELRYASEVETYLK
+262 ELRYAPEVETYLK
-275 EKVGAPDEKLHFANC
+275 EKVGMSDEKLRLATC
-290 QQIASLKPAQNS
+290 QQIASLKPAPSNA
-302 SKQRI
+302 KQRI
-307 AVMYAEGEIVPEA
+307 AVMYAEGEIMPEA
-320 ADQTYS
+320 ADQQYNMAS
-326 MTSFI
+326 LI
-331 TEKMAKELIRLKE
+331 TEKMARELIKLKE
-344 DEEVKAVVI
+344 DKAVKAVVI

-371 VKALKAEK
+371 VKALKEEK

-437 KTHTFTDLG
+437 KTHTFSDMG

-451 MTVEEKAL
+451 MTADEKVL
-459 VQGTVERNYRTFLSR
+459 VQGAIERNYRTFLAR
-474 CADGRNMSV
+474 CAEGRGMSV

-561 DDYAQIQLLRQVRDA
+561 DDYAHIQLLRQVRDA

>member
-1 MKQFFKMLFASVLG
+1 MKQFFKMMFASVLG

-20 TLLVVVGVIVGAG
+20 TVLVVVGVMMGVGLLT
-33 MLAMMT
+33 MS

-53 NLSLSGALKDHATES
+53 KLSLSGALKDHATEN
-68 PWASVMGD
+68 PLASFMGD
-76 DLKVFSLSEVLTA
+76 DLQVLSLSDVLDA
-89 IQVAKENPNV
+89 IQVAKENPHV
-99 AGIYLKAGYLSA
+99 AGIYLKAGYFSA
-111 GGASLLEIRKA
+111 GGASLLEIRRA

-169 ETTFYKGI
+169 ETTFYKGL
-177 LKKAGVEMQIF
+177 LKKAGVEMQVF
-188 KVGTYKGAVEPYMLD
+188 KVGTYKGAVEPYLLD
-203 HLSEAN
+203 HLSDAN

-218 SNWNVLRAGMA
+218 STWNVLRAGIA

-248 FADPEEAVKLGLVD
+248 FADAEDAVKMGFVD
-262 ELRYASEVETYLK
+262 ELRYAPEVETYLK
-275 EKVGAPDEKLHFANC
+275 EKVGMSDEKLRLATC
-290 QQIASLKPAQNS
+290 QQIASLKPAPSNA
-302 SKQRI
+302 KQRI
-307 AVMYAEGEIVPEA
+307 AVMYAEGEIMPEA
-320 ADQTYS
+320 ADQQYNMAS
-326 MTSFI
+326 LI
-331 TEKMAKELIRLKE
+331 TEKMAKELIKLKE
-344 DEEVKAVVI
+344 DKAVKAVVI

-371 VKALKAEK
+371 VKALKEEK

-437 KTHTFTDLG
+437 KTHAFTDLG

-451 MTVEEKAL
+451 MTADEKVL
-459 VQGTVERNYRTFLSR
+459 VQGAIERNYRTFLAR
-474 CADGRNMSV
+474 CAEGRGMSV

>member
-1 MKQFFKMLFASVLG
+1 MKQFFKMMFASVLG
-15 VIVGV
+15 VIIGV
-20 TLLVVVGVIVGAG
+20 TVLVVVGVMMGVGLLT
-33 MLAMMT
+33 MS

-53 NLSLSGALKDHATES
+53 KLSLSGALKDHATEN
-68 PWASVMGD
+68 PLASFMGD
-76 DLKVFSLSEVLTA
+76 DLQVLSLSDVLDA
-89 IQVAKENPNV
+89 IQVAKENPHV
-99 AGIYLKAGYLSA
+99 AGIYLKAGYFSA
-111 GGASLLEIRKA
+111 GGASLLEIRRA
-122 LIDFKQSGKFIVA
+122 LIDFKRSGKFIVA

-169 ETTFYKGI
+169 ETTFYKGL
-177 LKKAGVEMQIF
+177 LKKAGVEMQVF
-188 KVGTYKGAVEPYMLD
+188 KVGTYKGAVEPYLLD
-203 HLSEAN
+203 HLSDAN

-218 SNWNVLRAGMA
+218 STWNVLRAGIA

-248 FADPEEAVKLGLVD
+248 FADAEEAVKMGFVD
-262 ELRYASEVETYLK
+262 ELRYAPEVETYLK
-275 EKVGAPDEKLHFANC
+275 EKVGMSDEKLRFATC
-290 QQIASLKPAQNS
+290 QQIASLKPAPSNV
-302 SKQRI
+302 KERI
-307 AVMYAEGEIVPEA
+307 AVMYAEGEIMPEA
-320 ADQTYS
+320 ADQQYNMAS
-326 MTSFI
+326 LI
-331 TEKMAKELIRLKE
+331 TEKMARELIKLKE
-344 DEEVKAVVI
+344 DKAVKAVVI

-371 VKALKAEK
+371 VKALKEEK

-437 KTHTFTDLG
+437 KTHTFSDMG

-451 MTVEEKAL
+451 MTEAEKAL
-459 VQGTVERNYRTFLSR
+459 VQGAIERNYRTFLSR
-474 CADGRNMSV
+474 CAEGRGMSV

-561 DDYAQIQLLRQVRDA
+561 DDYAHIQLLRQVRDA

-583 PFDWSVQ
+583 PFDWNLQ

>member
-1 MKQFFKMLFASVLG
+1 MKQFFKMMFASVLG

-20 TLLVVVGVIVGAG
+20 TVLVVVGVMMGVGLLT
-33 MLAMMT
+33 MS

-53 NLSLSGALKDHATES
+53 KLSLSGALKDHATEN
-68 PWASVMGD
+68 PLASFMGD
-76 DLKVFSLSEVLTA
+76 DLQVLSLSDVLDA
-89 IQVAKENPNV
+89 IQVAKENPHV
-99 AGIYLKAGYLSA
+99 AGIYLKAGYFSA
-111 GGASLLEIRKA
+111 GGASLLEIRRA

-169 ETTFYKGI
+169 ETTFYKGL
-177 LKKAGVEMQIF
+177 LKKAGVEMQVF
-188 KVGTYKGAVEPYMLD
+188 KVGTYKGAVEPYLLD
-203 HLSEAN
+203 HLSDAN

-218 SNWNVLRAGMA
+218 STWNVLRAGIA

-248 FADPEEAVKLGLVD
+248 FADAEEAVKMGFVD
-262 ELRYASEVETYLK
+262 ELRYAPEVETYLK
-275 EKVGAPDEKLHFANC
+275 EKVGMSDEKLRLATC
-290 QQIASLKPAQNS
+290 QQIASLKPAPSNA
-302 SKQRI
+302 KQRI
-307 AVMYAEGEIVPEA
+307 AVMYAEGEIMPEA
-320 ADQTYS
+320 ADQQYNMAS
-326 MTSFI
+326 LI
-331 TEKMAKELIRLKE
+331 TEKMAKELIKLKE
-344 DEEVKAVVI
+344 DKAVKAVVI

-371 VKALKAEK
+371 VKALKEEK

-437 KTHTFTDLG
+437 KTHTFSDMG

-451 MTVEEKAL
+451 MTADEKVL
-459 VQGTVERNYRTFLSR
+459 VQGAIERNYRTFLAR
-474 CADGRNMSV
+474 CAEGRGMSV

>member
-39 TSSSTYVPQKQTIL
+39 TSSSSYVPQKQTIL

-68 PWASVMGD
+68 PWASIMGD

-331 TEKMAKELIRLKE
+331 TEKMAKELIKLKE

-430 DVTSDVV
+430 DITSDVV
-437 KTHTFTDLG
+437 KTHTFSDMG
-446 NIARP
+446 NTARP
-451 MTVEEKAL
+451 MTEAEKAL

-527 YSIQSVSSSK
+527 YSVQTVSSSK
-537 HWWDKLLEEPLSG
+537 NWWDKLLDDQLGG

-583 PFDWSVQ
+583 PFDWNVQ

>member
-1 MKQFFKMLFASVLG
+1 MKQFFKMMFASVLG

-20 TLLVVVGVIVGAG
+20 TVLVVVGVMMGVGLLT
-33 MLAMMT
+33 MS

-53 NLSLSGALKDHATES
+53 KLSLSGALKDHATEN
-68 PWASVMGD
+68 PLASFMGD
-76 DLKVFSLSEVLTA
+76 DLQVLSLSDVLDA
-89 IQVAKENPNV
+89 IQVAKENPHV
-99 AGIYLKAGYLSA
+99 AGIYLKAGYFSA
-111 GGASLLEIRKA
+111 GGASLLEIRRA

-169 ETTFYKGI
+169 ETTFYKGL
-177 LKKAGVEMQIF
+177 LKKAGVEMQVF
-188 KVGTYKGAVEPYMLD
+188 KVGTYKGAVEPYLLD
-203 HLSEAN
+203 HLSDAN

-218 SNWNVLRAGMA
+218 STWNVLRAGIA

-248 FADPEEAVKLGLVD
+248 FADAEEAVKMGFVD
-262 ELRYASEVETYLK
+262 ELRYAPEVETSLK
-275 EKVGAPDEKLHFANC
+275 EKVGMSDEKLRLATC
-290 QQIASLKPAQNS
+290 QQIASLKPAPSNA
-302 SKQRI
+302 KQRI
-307 AVMYAEGEIVPEA
+307 AVMYAEGEIMPEA
-320 ADQTYS
+320 ADQQYNMAS
-326 MTSFI
+326 LI
-331 TEKMAKELIRLKE
+331 TEKMARELIKLKE
-344 DEEVKAVVI
+344 DKAVKAVVI

-371 VKALKAEK
+371 VKALKEEK

-437 KTHTFTDLG
+437 KTHAFTDLG

-451 MTVEEKAL
+451 MTADEKVL
-459 VQGTVERNYRTFLSR
+459 VQGAIERNYRTFLAR
-474 CADGRNMSV
+474 CAEGRGMSV

-506 DRLGDLDTAIQVA
+506 DRLGDLDAAIQVA

>member
-1 MKQFFKMLFASVLG
+1 MKQFFKMMFASVLG

-20 TLLVVVGVIVGAG
+20 TVLVVVGVMIGVGLLT
-33 MLAMMT
+33 MS

-53 NLSLSGALKDHATES
+53 KLSLSGALKDHATEN
-68 PWASVMGD
+68 PLASFMGD
-76 DLKVFSLSEVLTA
+76 DLQVLSLSDVLDA
-89 IQVAKENPNV
+89 IQVAKENPHV
-99 AGIYLKAGYLSA
+99 AGIYLKAGYFSA
-111 GGASLLEIRKA
+111 GGASLLEIRRA

-169 ETTFYKGI
+169 ETTFYKGL
-177 LKKAGVEMQIF
+177 LKKAGVEMQVF
-188 KVGTYKGAVEPYMLD
+188 KVGTYKGAVEPYLLD
-203 HLSEAN
+203 HLSDAN

-218 SNWNVLRAGMA
+218 STWNVLRAGIA

-248 FADPEEAVKLGLVD
+248 FADAEEAVKLGFVD
-262 ELRYASEVETYLK
+262 ELRYAPEVETYLK
-275 EKVGAPDEKLHFANC
+275 EKVGMSDEKLRLATC
-290 QQIASLKPAQNS
+290 QQIASLKPAPSNA
-302 SKQRI
+302 KQRI
-307 AVMYAEGEIVPEA
+307 AVMYAEGEIMPEA
-320 ADQTYS
+320 ADQQYNMAS
-326 MTSFI
+326 LI
-331 TEKMAKELIRLKE
+331 TEKMARELIKLKE
-344 DEEVKAVVI
+344 DKEVKAVVI

-371 VKALKAEK
+371 VKALKEEK

-437 KTHTFTDLG
+437 KTHAFTDLG

-451 MTVEEKAL
+451 MTADEKVL
-459 VQGTVERNYRTFLSR
+459 VQGAIERNYRTFLAR
-474 CADGRNMSV
+474 CAEGRGMSV

>member
-1 MKQFFKMLFASVLG
+1 MKQFFKMLLASVLG

-39 TSSSTYVPQKQTIL
+39 TSSSSYVPQKQTIL

-68 PWASVMGD
+68 PWASIMGD

-238 IDRFANEGLS
+238 IDRFANKGLS

-262 ELRYASEVETYLK
+262 ELCYASEVETYLK

-331 TEKMAKELIRLKE
+331 TEKMAKELIKLKE

-430 DVTSDVV
+430 DITSDVV
-437 KTHTFTDLG
+437 KTHTFSDMG
-446 NIARP
+446 NTARP
-451 MTVEEKAL
+451 MTEAEKAL

-474 CADGRNMSV
+474 CADGRNMSM

-527 YSIQSVSSSK
+527 YSVQTVSSSK
-537 HWWDKLLEEPLSG
+537 NWWDKLLDDQLGG

-561 DDYAQIQLLRQVRDA
+561 DDYAQIQLLRQVRGA